1 MTKFNSINFKN
12 KNFLFT
18 NRRKFLVSG
27 MSLGIYS
34 LLRPGLTTLRD
45 TRIPVE
51 NGWGIMVAGD
61 LLKEAKGL

>member
-1 MTKFNSINFKN
+1 
-12 KNFLFT
+12 
-18 NRRKFLVSG
+18 

-34 LLRPGLTTLRD
+34 LLRPGLKSSRD

-51 NGWGIMVAGD
+51 NGWGLMVAGD